1 MSNAF
6 VKFVCGGALGGR
18 GICDREN
25 SFDSSVRWPSLF
37 HEE

>member
-6 VKFVCGGALGGR
+6 VKFVCGALGGR